1 VAGVKLPKWGSCE
14 HKTLG
19 QRLAYLAESAKN
31 TSHLEACTNER
42 SHSHQRIAFLD
53 APATADTSAVDFWT
67 TLKHIHKA
75 HNSELSHAACHSSL
89 EKDVA
94 QVLDTHRD
102 VDSWAR
108 NFQTGWSAP
117 YHFNGSWCRYE
128 PDFVARLA
136 NGVNLIIECKGVY
149 DDKAQAAEAY
159 IRDHWIPCVAGTPSL
174 PDALRRYDYLVISDA
189 TLARAHIAQAANA
202 STGAGALAVP
212 VSA

>member
-1 VAGVKLPKWGSCE
+1 MAGVKLPKWGSCE

-108 NFQTGWSAP
+108 NFQTGWSVP
-117 YHFNGSWCRYE
+117 YFFNGSWRRYE
-128 PDFVARLA
+128 PDFIARLT
-136 NGVNLIIECKGVY
+136 NGTSLIVECKGVR
-149 DDKAQAAEAY
+149 DDKAIAAETY
-159 IRDHWIPCVAGTPSL
+159 VLQHWIPCVAGTAAL
-174 PDALRRYDYLVISDA
+174 PDALRPWSFVEIQDA
-189 TLARAHIAQAANA
+189 KFARHQIEQV
-202 STGAGALAVP
+202 SPGTPQVEFAL
-212 VSA
+212 SATD